1 MIGDD
6 LLLFGGLYSDYD
18 EDTVTRGRQPTLLK
32 LLKLLTP
39 LLICLLYTWQVYI
52 MKDFL
57 RMGVG
62 QLGGPDL
69 ARLAWGPSWRFDH
82 TMIIASEVQR

>member
-18 EDTVTRGRQPTLLK
+18 EDTVTRGRRPT

-39 LLICLLYTWQVYI
+39 LT
-52 MKDFL
+52 
-57 RMGVG
+57 RG
-62 QLGGPDL
+62 
-69 ARLAWGPSWRFDH
+69 R
-82 TMIIASEVQR
+82 

>member
-18 EDTVTRGRQPTLLK
+18 EDSVTRGRQPTLLK

-39 LLICLLYTWQVYI
+39 LT
-52 MKDFL
+52 
-57 RMGVG
+57 RG
-62 QLGGPDL
+62 
-69 ARLAWGPSWRFDH
+69 R
-82 TMIIASEVQR
+82 

>member
-1 MIGDD
+1 MLSLYAHPDRPPLSDHAAAMIGDD

-39 LLICLLYTWQVYI
+39 LT
-52 MKDFL
+52 
-57 RMGVG
+57 RG
-62 QLGGPDL
+62 
-69 ARLAWGPSWRFDH
+69 R
-82 TMIIASEVQR
+82 